1 MKYATITGCLM
12 LIATLLAG
20 CSKPTD
26 FTVKGKTESGD
37 DLTVYMT
44 YYDGSAMRREEAS
57 TLKGEFHLRGRSMSP
72 ALLTFTDADHR
83 QLTQAI
89 ASNGDE
95 ISLTIDTSEPVNSR
109 AKGNKPT
116 EMLSDFMA
124 DNAGPLVTGDT
135 RAVNAAVGK
144 FIADHPDSPASTALL
159 TSVFSTPGHEEQ
171 ADSLLRLLTAK
182 ARSRAILGTYPT
194 LLAMQLGVDAT
205 ANITTRTLPGTDR
218 DHSVRL
224 NPRKASLTLLAF
236 GTSQTLGTDSAEIIL
251 RDLTERWPDT
261 RLQAIELSGAPDSL
275 TWAVGVRRDS
285 TAKWQRT
292 WTPYTTADR
301 QWKSYAIPARP
312 FFIVSDSTGTMRLR
326 TRSAAEAQRF
336 IDAFLN

>member
-1 MKYATITGCLM
+1 M

-26 FTVKGKTESGD
+26 FTVKGKTEGGD
-37 DLTVYMT
+37 DLTIYMT
-44 YYDGSAMRREEAS
+44 YYDGSAMRREEAN

-72 ALLTFTDADHR
+72 ALLTFTDADDR

-89 ASNGDE
+89 ASNGDK
-95 ISLTIDTSEPVNSR
+95 ISLTLDIAEPINSR
-109 AKGNKPT
+109 AKGNKST
-116 EMLSDFMA
+116 QQLNDFMA
-124 DNAGPLVTGDT
+124 DNAGPLLNGDT
-135 RAVNAAVGK
+135 RAINTAVSK
-144 FIADHPDSPASTALL
+144 FIAANPDSPASTALL
-159 TSVFSTPGHEEQ
+159 TSVFRTPGHEEQ

-194 LLAMQLGVDAT
+194 LLALQLGVDVT
-205 ANITTRTLPGTDR
+205 ANIATRTLPGTDR

-224 NPRKASLTLLAF
+224 SPRKASLTLLAF
-236 GTSQTLGTDSAEIIL
+236 GTPKTIGTDSAEIIL
-251 RDLTERWPDT
+251 RDLTERWPDS

-326 TRSAAEAQRF
+326 TRSAAEALHF
-336 IDAFLN
+336 IDGFLK